1 MNSITLSRLA
11 TQLHLLLVCG
21 IFAVV
26 HSTGS
31 NAEAAEQSIY
41 EKTLVAKQV
50 TPDVTGLRKYLR
62 ALHPS
67 EDQKDRAKQLIAK
80 LGSDVYAEREQATAD
95 LLAMPAL
102 PVDELVAAN
111 QPGGDPETRWRTK
124 SILEIGR
131 EQGAATLFAALKM
144 IKLREL
150 KGLAAEVLSVYAF
163 CGKPHQRSAAN
174 EALRA
179 TSRSGDADLLRS
191 ALGSE
196 DIDLRAAVVDAL
208 SAALGEQGEQD
219 FLQILDDQ
227 QQPDRVKLAAARA
240 LADFGQRRSLQEFV
254 ALLDS
259 EDILV
264 RVQSSATLRY
274 LTGQHFGFAAYD
286 KPDRRAGV
294 AGKWREW
301 VVKNGESAEL
311 KLSLDE
317 MGSSHGYLH
326 GNTLLAYGY
335 KNKVAEYD
343 PSGKEIW
350 SYPAKGAWSAEKLSN
365 GNVLIAEY
373 SQNRVIEVD
382 NSGKV
387 VWEYA
392 ARNALNARPLPNGNI
407 IVSLHSPKNVVEVNR
422 AKKTVWEITTPGNC
436 CDAHKLENGNVVYCA
451 GNVVIEVSP
460 DKKTV
465 WKYDCPGQPY
475 GIQPLR
481 NGNLLVCVLSGKVL
495 EVNRDKKVVWEF
507 AEPNAVDAMRLPNG
521 NTLITGSKRFLEVT
535 PEKKVVWTKDGCN
548 YGSARR

>member
-1 MNSITLSRLA
+1 MNSVILSRPA
-11 TQLHLLLVCG
+11 VHFHLLLVCG
-21 IFAVV
+21 IFAVG

-31 NAEAAEQSIY
+31 NAEATEESIY

-50 TPDVTGLRKYLR
+50 NPDVAGLRKYLR
-62 ALHPS
+62 DLHPS
-67 EDQKDRAKQLIAK
+67 EDQKEQAKQLITK
-80 LGSDVYAEREQATAD
+80 LGSDAYAVREQATAEF
-95 LLAMPAL
+95 LAMPAL
-102 PVDELVAAN
+102 PVDELMAAN
-111 QPGGDPETRWRTK
+111 QSGSDPEIRWRTK

-144 IKLREL
+144 IKLRKL

-174 EALRA
+174 EALQA
-179 TSRSGDADLLRS
+179 TARSEDAGLLRA
-191 ALGSE
+191 ALATE
-196 DIDLRAAVVDAL
+196 DVRLRAAVVGAL

-219 FLQILDDQ
+219 FLRILDDQ

-240 LADFGQRRSLQEFV
+240 LANFGQRRSLQEFV
-254 ALLDS
+254 ALLAS
-259 EDILV
+259 EDVLV

-294 AGKWREW
+294 AGQWSEW
-301 VVKNGESAEL
+301 VVKNGDSAEL

-317 MGSSHGYLH
+317 MGSSYGFLH

-350 SYPAKGAWSAEKLSN
+350 TYAAKGAWSAEKLPN

-382 NSGKV
+382 NSGKL
-387 VWEYA
+387 VWQYA

-407 IVSLHSPKNVVEVNR
+407 IVSLHSPKKVIEVNR
-422 AKKTVWEITTPGNC
+422 EKKTVWEITTPGSC
-436 CDAHKLENGNVVYCA
+436 CDAHKLENGNVIYCA

-521 NTLITGSKRFLEVT
+521 STLITGAKRFLEVT
-535 PEKKVVWTKDGCN
+535 PEKKIVWTKEGCN